1 MADEEK
7 RYQVIHDM
15 GSGLLIVKVQLDS
28 LVEQNV
34 NARIMKDQMQ
44 DQLTANIQK
53 RGQLESLPL
62 VALIDGKLKIIS
74 GHHRI
79 KSARAAGLKEIYC
92 LLDVSGLSKSQE
104 AAKQLAHNA
113 ISGFD
118 DQSTLREI
126 AKMISDVDDML
137 ESFVGKDILEEP
149 SAEFDKLISPAVQ
162 FDFKAI
168 TFAFL
173 PYQLKNLELLVKH
186 LEKQGAEVIGTAPYE
201 LGKQFAETLAKYQ
214 QFQDVRN
221 LGAAVASMVEATN
234 EKMEIA
240 GYDPA
245 GEWTY
250 LTKIFGSNSVP
261 KEAAEVIEQALKKAE
276 KEGVVT
282 KRNRWQLIEYL
293 AADYLAG

>member
-1 MADEEK
+1 MADEYK

-137 ESFVGKDILEEP
+137 ESFVGKDSGRAVCGVRQASFLRC
-149 SAEFDKLISPAVQ
+149 SLISRRSRSPSCRISS
-162 FDFKAI
+162 K
-168 TFAFL
+168 
-173 PYQLKNLELLVKH
+173 
-186 LEKQGAEVIGTAPYE
+186 
-201 LGKQFAETLAKYQ
+201 TL
-214 QFQDVRN
+214 
-221 LGAAVASMVEATN
+221 SC
-234 EKMEIA
+234 
-240 GYDPA
+240 
-245 GEWTY
+245 W
-250 LTKIFGSNSVP
+250 
-261 KEAAEVIEQALKKAE
+261 
-276 KEGVVT
+276 
-282 KRNRWQLIEYL
+282 
-293 AADYLAG
+293 

>member
-162 FDFKAI
+162 FDFKTI

-173 PYQLKNLELLVKH
+173 P
-186 LEKQGAEVIGTAPYE
+186 
-201 LGKQFAETLAKYQ
+201 
-214 QFQDVRN
+214 
-221 LGAAVASMVEATN
+221 
-234 EKMEIA
+234 
-240 GYDPA
+240 
-245 GEWTY
+245 
-250 LTKIFGSNSVP
+250 
-261 KEAAEVIEQALKKAE
+261 
-276 KEGVVT
+276 
-282 KRNRWQLIEYL
+282 
-293 AADYLAG
+293 